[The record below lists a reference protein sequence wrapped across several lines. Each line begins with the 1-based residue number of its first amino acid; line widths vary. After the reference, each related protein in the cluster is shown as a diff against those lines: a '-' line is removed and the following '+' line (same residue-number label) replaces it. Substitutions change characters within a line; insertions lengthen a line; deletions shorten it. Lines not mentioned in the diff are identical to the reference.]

1 MSISA
6 QGIIYPT
13 DSTQT
18 QGGIGIESSRI
29 GKMWGSN
36 IDISQSLSVNEKVDI
51 SRKLTANG
59 NVTLGNNDG
68 DELEVGARFISDLL
82 PKQSNAVSIGTSTQ
96 RWNNLF
102 TATGNIS
109 NTLSVGG
116 ATTITG
122 LLTVNGGLSASG
134 GSGLS
139 VTGDLALDGDLD
151 FTGPQNITT
160 TADNLTVSPT
170 GNLIIDTSG
179 GSVIVRDAAIDLTN
193 QPTTISGSLSLC
205 QVPNF

>member
-1 MSISA
+1 MECDFRETMMGMSW
-6 QGIIYPT
+6 
-13 DSTQT
+13 
-18 QGGIGIESSRI
+18 
-29 GKMWGSN
+29 K
-36 IDISQSLSVNEKVDI
+36 
-51 SRKLTANG
+51 
-59 NVTLGNNDG
+59 
-68 DELEVGARFISDLL
+68 VGARFISDLL

-193 QPTTISGSLSLC
+193 QPTTISGSTLTLSSTQFLGH
-205 QVPNF
+205 QFDSASLS